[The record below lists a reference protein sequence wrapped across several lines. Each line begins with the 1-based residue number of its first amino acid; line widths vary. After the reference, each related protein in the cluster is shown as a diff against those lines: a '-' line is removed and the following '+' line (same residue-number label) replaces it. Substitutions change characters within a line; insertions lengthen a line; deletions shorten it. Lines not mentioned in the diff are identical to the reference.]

1 MKVILEIIKEKAV
14 ETDLRFPIG
23 KFDKNIEVTAE
34 MRHGFIQTISDL
46 PNILAKT
53 VEDLSEE
60 QLDTPYRPEGW
71 TVRQTVHHV
80 GDSHLN
86 SLCRFKLALTEYA
99 PTIRPYEEARWAE
112 LSDSKLPVEVSLK
125 MLEAIH
131 LRWTTLLNSM
141 TDEDFQRKLIHPDSG
156 DFTLETMLALYD
168 WHSRHH
174 TAHITNLIERN
185 GW

>member
-1 MKVILEIIKEKAV
+1 MEIIKAIAAEN
-14 ETDLRFPIG
+14 DLRFPIG
-23 KFDKNIEVTAE
+23 KFDKNIEITSE
-34 MRHGFIQTISDL
+34 MRSGFIQTIADL
-46 PNILAKT
+46 PQLLTKA
-53 VEDLSEE
+53 VEGLTEE
-60 QLDTPYRPEGW
+60 QLETPYRPGGW

-86 SLCRFKLALTEYA
+86 SLCRFKLALTEDA

-112 LSDSKLPVEVSLK
+112 LADSRLPVEVSLK

-141 TDEDFQRKLIHPDSG
+141 TDEDFGRKLIHPDSG
-156 DFTLETMLALYD
+156 EFTLEQMLALYD

-174 TAHITNLIERN
+174 TAHITSLIERK